1 MGAQGGTKRER
12 AWPPGHLGSSFR
24 AKERVVAGRS
34 AGDRGSS
41 GRAGIGDLAGP
52 TVRELSGQGAVS
64 CARGEP
70 AGRSG
75 GRFIFTRW
83 HLQNVQLM
91 AVGRQ
96 EVLLSVLSLFP
107 KPARPGAG
115 GQGSWAWEGRGRP
128 LGWQETGR
136 GALGRRAG
144 TGPAR
149 AAGGRWADAEHLGEC
164 LSPALE
170 APWRGEQVYAPSITA
185 RGTLW
190 GRRLR

>member
-1 MGAQGGTKRER
+1 MEECRGTGLQGAHGNGG
-12 AWPPGHLGSSFR
+12 S
-24 AKERVVAGRS
+24 
-34 AGDRGSS
+34 
-41 GRAGIGDLAGP
+41 AGP
-52 TVRELSGQGAVS
+52 TVPGQGAES

-107 KPARPGAG
+107 KPARPAADGL
-115 GQGSWAWEGRGRP
+115 GSRAWEGRGRP
-128 LGWQETGR
+128 LGWQGTGR

-144 TGPAR
+144 AGRAR
-149 AAGGRWADAEHLGEC
+149 AADGLWAAAELLGEC

-170 APWRGEQVYAPSITA
+170 APRRGEQVYAPSITA
-185 RGTLW
+185 GGTLW